1 MKTKMICYKAGGIF
15 TVFLLAFILNGCQQ
29 ASSSREKEL
38 QEKVD
43 SLERVITKL
52 EKENKQL
59 ESDLEDLEFDLGI

>member
-1 MKTKMICYKAGGIF
+1 MKTKMICYKAGCIF
-15 TVFLLAFILNGCQQ
+15 IVFLLAFILNGCQQ
-29 ASSSREKEL
+29 TSSSREKEL

-43 SLERVITKL
+43 SLERVISKL